1 MESTGLLP
9 HSLLYTVGNFQRR
22 TFCKFRSLG
31 AIHETFLREIW
42 GRGILWHGKSEQSA
56 QSYFSPIRDSFPP
69 GKFPAL
75 RYASKI

>member
-22 TFCKFRSLG
+22 TFCKFRSFG

-42 GRGILWHGKSEQSA
+42 GRGTFGMAKVSNPHNHIFHQ
-56 QSYFSPIRDSFPP
+56 FTTVFP